1 MAFLHLV
8 IKLPESLVGPQI
20 SQIGGQKASARHWFR
35 IISRK
40 PSKSFDFKARVFT
53 SSIYFSLKGVV
64 IQELENAFWFDE

>member
-1 MAFLHLV
+1 MVFLHLV
-8 IKLPESLVGPQI
+8 IKLPESLVGPQT
-20 SQIGGQKASARHWFR
+20 SQIGRQKANARHWFQ

-40 PSKSFDFKARVFT
+40 PSESFDFKARVFT